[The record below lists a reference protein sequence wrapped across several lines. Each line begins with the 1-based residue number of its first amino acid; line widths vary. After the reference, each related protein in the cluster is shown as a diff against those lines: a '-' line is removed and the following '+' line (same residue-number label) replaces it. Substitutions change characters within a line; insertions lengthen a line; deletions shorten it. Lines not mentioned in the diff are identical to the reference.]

1 MNMLSEG
8 LQFFREWT
16 QLSSDALLV
25 YLGLCIYFIVAL
37 CHQRQLKSK
46 YAIWAVLLLSLMI
59 ELFGARH
66 DILDRGYWRIGES
79 LHDMVSMSLMPL
91 LLWLSVHYRVWRY

>member
-1 MNMLSEG
+1 MHLFYRCFM
-8 LQFFREWT
+8 
-16 QLSSDALLV
+16 SSASV
-25 YLGLCIYFIVAL
+25 EVEV
-37 CHQRQLKSK
+37 CHL
-46 YAIWAVLLLSLMI
+46 AVLLLSLMI